1 METKDELEQ
10 FVLLDAEYKLLSRMK
25 RKQLHP
31 NEKTDGMHAL
41 LEWRFAAFDPDGH
54 DALNRPRCKDT
65 CHITER
71 GERYLA
77 YRKMEKMR
85 FLGRSAWIPLAV
97 SIAASILTRLLGYLA
112 ELPR

>member
-10 FVLLDAEYKLLSRMK
+10 VVLLDAEYKLLSRMK
-25 RKQLHP
+25 RKQLHL

-41 LEWRFAAFDPDGH
+41 FAWGFVAPDPDES
-54 DALNRPRCKDT
+54 DTLNRPRYKET

-77 YRKMEKMR
+77 YRKMQLRESAMKRLLDFALGFASGILIKEVPALLER
-85 FLGRSAWIPLAV
+85 FLQ
-97 SIAASILTRLLGYLA
+97 
-112 ELPR
+112 

>member
-10 FVLLDAEYKLLSRMK
+10 VVLLDAEYKLLSRMK

-41 LEWRFAAFDPDGH
+41 LECRFAASDPDGH
-54 DALNRPRCKDT
+54 DELNRPRCKET

-71 GERYLA
+71 GKRYLA
-77 YRKMEKMR
+77 YRKMELRRSVARRLLDFALGFLSGLLIREVPILLER
-85 FLGRSAWIPLAV
+85 FLQ
-97 SIAASILTRLLGYLA
+97 
-112 ELPR
+112 

>member
-1 METKDELEQ
+1 METKDELGQ
-10 FVLLDAEYKLLSRMK
+10 VVLLDAEYKLLSEMK

-77 YRKMEKMR
+77 YRKMQLRESAMKRLLDFALGFASGILIKEVPALLER
-85 FLGRSAWIPLAV
+85 FLQ
-97 SIAASILTRLLGYLA
+97 
-112 ELPR
+112 